1 MALLRF
7 KLDRSEL
14 VEAKLTLET
23 YTTSTPTSISFSLLT
38 AEKFFNLSG
47 DLTPEEFLIPV
58 SDFSENSL
66 TIPVTVF
73 SQVQEFDQI
82 EIRLFSDKSVIF
94 DWVLNWPELIGQ
106 SQVEVFLENN
116 NDEPQLDSPPEV
128 RAEIRTNQREV
139 FSGEVIT
146 LDGANSTI
154 SHGTLIFEWKQISG
168 APVDLPLVST
178 PVLEF
183 VAPDIEGLSDKVEI
197 KLKVHDENSIS
208 ENEITETITIKKK
221 IEQPS
226 PDPTEGT
233 VEEGEVSIGST
244 DETEGL
250 TEEAERPETERER
263 KNKSNSYFFPVLV
276 VLAAVCIT
284 AFSMYLWKP
293 EPFNDLYVKLT
304 KKCSVAVVVSEIASA
319 KASQGLEIRTSSSFS
334 KCENGLLPS
343 LMSEGNTDADVAL
356 EIAKLYDEAISQSLL
371 SSFGFNPSK
380 DAQIAIG
387 YYGKAA
393 RGGSKEASEILN
405 RKCDAA
411 TTRLEKALFN
421 SACEQIQ

>member
-1 MALLRF
+1 M
-7 KLDRSEL
+7 
-14 VEAKLTLET
+14 
-23 YTTSTPTSISFSLLT
+23 
-38 AEKFFNLSG
+38 
-47 DLTPEEFLIPV
+47 
-58 SDFSENSL
+58 
-66 TIPVTVF
+66 
-73 SQVQEFDQI
+73 
-82 EIRLFSDKSVIF
+82 
-94 DWVLNWPELIGQ
+94 
-106 SQVEVFLENN
+106 
-116 NDEPQLDSPPEV
+116 
-128 RAEIRTNQREV
+128 
-139 FSGEVIT
+139 
-146 LDGANSTI
+146 
-154 SHGTLIFEWKQISG
+154 
-168 APVDLPLVST
+168 PLVST

-183 VAPDIEGLSDKVEI
+183 VAPDIEGLSDKVAI

-233 VEEGEVSIGST
+233 VEEDEVSIGST

-293 EPFNDLYVKLT
+293 EPFNDLYDKLT

-319 KASQGLEIRTSSSFS
+319 KASQEIEIRTSSSFS
-334 KCENGLLPS
+334 KCENGLLLS
-343 LMSEGNTDADVAL
+343 LMSVGNTDADVAL
-356 EIAKLYDEAISQSLL
+356 EIAKLYDEEISQSLL
-371 SSFGFNPSK
+371 SSFGFNPNK
-380 DAQIAIG
+380 DAQIAVG

-393 RGGSKEASEILN
+393 QEGSKEASEILN

-411 TTRLEKALFN
+411 TTRLEKALFI
-421 SACEQIQ
+421 SACEQIR

>member
-1 MALLRF
+1 MALLSF

-23 YTTSTPTSISFSLLT
+23 YTTSTPTSISFSLIT

-116 NDEPQLDSPPEV
+116 NDEPQLDPPPEV

-168 APVDLPLVST
+168 APVDLPVISVPL
-178 PVLEF
+178 LEF

-233 VEEGEVSIGST
+233 VEEDEDSIGST

-250 TEEAERPETERER
+250 TEEAEKTKNERER
-263 KNKSNSYFFPVLV
+263 ENKPNSYFFPVLV

-293 EPFNDLYVKLT
+293 EPFNHFFVKLT
-304 KKCSVAVVVSEIASA
+304 NKCSVEVVVSEIASA
-319 KASQGLEIRTSSSFS
+319 KASQGNEIRTSSSFS

-356 EIAKLYDEAISQSLL
+356 EIAKLYDEEISQSLL
-371 SSFGFNPSK
+371 SSFGFNPNK
-380 DAQIAIG
+380 DAQIAVG

-393 RGGSKEASEILN
+393 QEGSKEASEILN

-421 SACEQIQ
+421 SACEQIR

>member
-154 SHGTLIFEWKQISG
+154 SHGTLIFE
-168 APVDLPLVST
+168 
-178 PVLEF
+178 
-183 VAPDIEGLSDKVEI
+183 
-197 KLKVHDENSIS
+197 
-208 ENEITETITIKKK
+208 
-221 IEQPS
+221 
-226 PDPTEGT
+226 
-233 VEEGEVSIGST
+233 
-244 DETEGL
+244 
-250 TEEAERPETERER
+250 
-263 KNKSNSYFFPVLV
+263 
-276 VLAAVCIT
+276 
-284 AFSMYLWKP
+284 
-293 EPFNDLYVKLT
+293 
-304 KKCSVAVVVSEIASA
+304 
-319 KASQGLEIRTSSSFS
+319 
-334 KCENGLLPS
+334 
-343 LMSEGNTDADVAL
+343 
-356 EIAKLYDEAISQSLL
+356 
-371 SSFGFNPSK
+371 
-380 DAQIAIG
+380 
-387 YYGKAA
+387 
-393 RGGSKEASEILN
+393 
-405 RKCDAA
+405 
-411 TTRLEKALFN
+411 
-421 SACEQIQ
+421 